1 VVTERMPMKALQVL
15 STSYPACRIIGAAL
29 LAAMLVLLGVNGA
42 AYAQKAGGTLRGTLG
57 DTPPSPSL
65 LEEITASAVVPFMA
79 VFNNLVI
86 YDQSI
91 ARNTFDTIR
100 PELATAWTVSD
111 DGRQVRFTLRQGV
124 QWHDGKPFTAADV
137 RCTFDLL
144 MEKGEAKLRRNPRGI
159 WYENVEQVTVDNDFQ
174 VTFHLKAPQPSLLA
188 FLAAG
193 WSAIYPCHVP
203 PAQMRRHPI
212 GTGPFKFVELKS
224 NERVRLEKN
233 RDYWKPGRPYL
244 DAIDYTIIPNR
255 ATGMLA
261 FAADRVDMTFPTE
274 VTVPLLKD
282 VQKQLP
288 AAQCTLRPLGVSYN
302 LIINR
307 DTQPFNDAR
316 VRTALALTL
325 DRKSFV
331 GITSEGQDILGGS
344 MLPPPA
350 GVWGVGPEALKD
362 LPGYGGDVEVSREK
376 GRALMREA
384 GYGPDKHLKIKVST
398 RNVASYRDLA
408 VILIDHLRHIYIDG
422 ELEMIDSAV
431 YFNRLYQKSYV
442 LVLNATGSSL
452 DDPDQHFAE
461 NYGCGAP
468 RNFNGYCSPA
478 LTALIAAQSRERDI
492 EKRRAIVRDIERALV
507 EDTVRPIIA
516 HTVAAACLQ
525 PQVKG
530 LTIMVNSVYNGWR
543 FEDVWLD
550 R

>member
-159 WYENVEQVTVDNDFQ
+159 WYGNVEQVTVDNDFQ